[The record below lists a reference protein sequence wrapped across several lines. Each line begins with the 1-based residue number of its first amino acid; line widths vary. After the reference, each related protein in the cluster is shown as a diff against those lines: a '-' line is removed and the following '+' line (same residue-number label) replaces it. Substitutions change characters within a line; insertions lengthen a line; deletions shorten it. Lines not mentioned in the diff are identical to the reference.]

1 MTVGDAF
8 THLHVHTE
16 FSMLDG
22 ASRLDE
28 LVAAAVADGQPALG
42 MTDHGNMY
50 GTLDFYRQCKEQG
63 IKPIIGTEA
72 YMAHEHRSE
81 RPARRGRVDD
91 SGGETESGGKVYY
104 HLTLLAENNVGYK
117 NLIQLSSRAFLEGY
131 YYQPR
136 IDWELLHEHHEGL
149 IATSGCLGGHVLQR
163 LMKGDITGAHDCA
176 GRLQDIFGKDNF
188 FIEVQDHGLA
198 DQKRTNPLLIDLARK
213 IGAPLLATND
223 THYTHRDDHAA
234 HDALLCVQTGCTMSD
249 PNRFKFE
256 GTEHYLKSAQEM
268 QWLFRDIPE
277 SCSNTLWIAERSN
290 VEIEF
295 GKPVLPNFELPKG
308 FKTDGEYLNHLALEG
323 AKERW
328 GQKLPPAVIER
339 LNFELKTIEQMG
351 FSSYFLIV
359 WDMIRYARDNSI
371 RVGPG
376 RGSAAGCAVAYCL
389 RITDLDPIKYDLLFE
404 RFLNPSRIT
413 MPDIDMDF
421 DSRYRDQMI
430 RYASDK
436 YGRDH
441 VAQII
446 TFGTIKARNA
456 VRDAARVLG
465 KPYIVGDKI
474 AKLMPPVVMGRDTPL
489 RYCLEVDPKGQHKD
503 GYRAAAELRALYES
517 DGEVK
522 EVVDVARGLEGLK
535 RNVGIHAAAVVITKE
550 KLTEYLPIQRK
561 TEQGQAPEDAPVV
574 TQFEMHGVEAL
585 GLLKMDILGL
595 RNLDVISDAMAMIRE
610 FRDSD
615 FDVDKLPIDDKPTFE
630 LLARGDTI
638 GVFQLESTPMRA
650 LLRSLM
656 PESFEHLSAVLAL
669 YRPGPMGEN
678 MHNDFADYKNKRKE
692 NAYFHPDAA
701 ELLGDTYGLMIYQ
714 ESVMRVAQK
723 FAGYSLAEADTLR
736 KACGKKDKL
745 AMAEQRAG
753 FEAGCIKL
761 GYGQELGTTIFDMIE
776 KFADYAF
783 AKSHAYGYGLISY
796 QTAYLKTHFPVEYL
810 ACLLTSVKTNYEKA
824 AVYLS
829 DARMNSITVLT
840 PDINLS
846 GVNFEPVLEGDVR
859 KITFGL
865 SAIRNVGEGLS
876 IKIVEHRK
884 VHGSFESF
892 YDFAERVPTEVLNK
906 RAIESLIKAGAFDKL
921 GHPRRGLLASFSAI
935 IDTTLK
941 RREEKDQGVMSL
953 FGELQETE
961 GGFTERQL
969 IPDLHF
975 EKSEQLKFEKEM
987 LGLYV
992 SDHPLMG
999 IEGALRRR
1007 VDCSI
1012 PEALETADGVFMT
1025 IGGIV
1030 NQVNRRYT
1038 KKGDQMATFMLEDL
1052 QGAIEVTVFPKTLE
1066 KYGHQLADDM
1076 LISVRGRMDAR
1087 DETKVGFMAT
1097 EIIVL
1102 EGLRSSQDSLHL
1114 RFNAHAITETLI
1126 SDLQAVLKE
1135 HPGDAPV
1142 FLHLSEDKAVNLGA
1156 QYTVNL
1162 DRVMGQLRASFG
1174 DAATI
1179 V

>member
-1 MTVGDAF
+1 
-8 THLHVHTE
+8 
-16 FSMLDG
+16 
-22 ASRLDE
+22 
-28 LVAAAVADGQPALG
+28 
-42 MTDHGNMY
+42 
-50 GTLDFYRQCKEQG
+50 
-63 IKPIIGTEA
+63 
-72 YMAHEHRSE
+72 
-81 RPARRGRVDD
+81 
-91 SGGETESGGKVYY
+91 
-104 HLTLLAENNVGYK
+104 
-117 NLIQLSSRAFLEGY
+117 
-131 YYQPR
+131 
-136 IDWELLHEHHEGL
+136 
-149 IATSGCLGGHVLQR
+149 
-163 LMKGDITGAHDCA
+163 
-176 GRLQDIFGKDNF
+176 
-188 FIEVQDHGLA
+188 
-198 DQKRTNPLLIDLARK
+198 
-213 IGAPLLATND
+213 
-223 THYTHRDDHAA
+223 
-234 HDALLCVQTGCTMSD
+234 
-249 PNRFKFE
+249 
-256 GTEHYLKSAQEM
+256 
-268 QWLFRDIPE
+268 
-277 SCSNTLWIAERSN
+277 
-290 VEIEF
+290 
-295 GKPVLPNFELPKG
+295 
-308 FKTDGEYLNHLALEG
+308 
-323 AKERW
+323 
-328 GQKLPPAVIER
+328 
-339 LNFELKTIEQMG
+339 
-351 FSSYFLIV
+351 
-359 WDMIRYARDNSI
+359 
-371 RVGPG
+371 
-376 RGSAAGCAVAYCL
+376 
-389 RITDLDPIKYDLLFE
+389 
-404 RFLNPSRIT
+404 
-413 MPDIDMDF
+413 
-421 DSRYRDQMI
+421 
-430 RYASDK
+430 
-436 YGRDH
+436 
-441 VAQII
+441 
-446 TFGTIKARNA
+446 
-456 VRDAARVLG
+456 
-465 KPYIVGDKI
+465 
-474 AKLMPPVVMGRDTPL
+474 
-489 RYCLEVDPKGQHKD
+489 
-503 GYRAAAELRALYES
+503 
-517 DGEVK
+517 
-522 EVVDVARGLEGLK
+522 
-535 RNVGIHAAAVVITKE
+535 
-550 KLTEYLPIQRK
+550 
-561 TEQGQAPEDAPVV
+561 VV

-595 RNLDVISDAMAMIRE
+595 RNLDVLSDANAMIQQ

-656 PESFEHLSAVLAL
+656 PETFEHLSAVLAL

-678 MHNDFADYKNKRKE
+678 MHNDFADYKNNRKKTE
-692 NAYFHPDAA
+692 YFHPDAA

-736 KACGKKDKL
+736 KACGKKDKV

-753 FEAGCIKL
+753 FEAGCINL
-761 GYGQELGTTIFDMIE
+761 GYGDELGTTIFDMIE

-829 DARMNSITVLT
+829 DARMSNIVVLT

-846 GVNFEPVLEGDVR
+846 GVNFEPVLDGEVR

-876 IKIVEHRK
+876 MKIVEHRNAY
-884 VHGSFESF
+884 GPFESF
-892 YDFAERVPTEVLNK
+892 YDFAERVPTDVLNK

-921 GHPRRGLLASFSAI
+921 GHPRKGLLASFMPI

-953 FGELQETE
+953 FGEMEETE
-961 GGFTERQL
+961 GGFSERQL

-1012 PEALETADGVFMT
+1012 PEALESADGAFMT

-1038 KKGDQMATFMLEDL
+1038 KRGDQMATFMLEDL

-1114 RFNAHAITETLI
+1114 RFSAQAITETLI
-1126 SDLQAVLKE
+1126 ADLQAVLLE

-1142 FLHLSEDKAVNLGA
+1142 FLHLSDDKAVSLGA

-1179 V
+1179 A

>member
-1 MTVGDAF
+1 MGDAF

-28 LVAAAVADGQPALG
+28 LVAAAAADGQPALG

-50 GTLDFYRQCKEQG
+50 GTLDFYKQCKEKG

-81 RPARRGRVDD
+81 RPSRRGRIDD
-91 SGGETESGGKVYY
+91 SGGETETGGKVYY
-104 HLTLLAENNVGYK
+104 HLTLLAETNVGYK
-117 NLIQLSSRAFLEGY
+117 NLIQLSSRAFLEGF

-136 IDWELLHEHHEGL
+136 IDWELLQQYHEGI

-163 LMKGDITGAHDCA
+163 MMKGDIAGAHECA

-188 FIEVQDHGLA
+188 FIEVQDHGIA
-198 DQKRTNPLLIDLARK
+198 EQKQTNPLLIDLARK

-277 SCSNTLWIAERSN
+277 SCSNTLWIAERAN

-295 GKPVLPNFELPKG
+295 GKPVLPNFELPQG
-308 FKTDGEYLNHLALEG
+308 FETDGQYLAHLALKG
-323 AKERW
+323 ARERW
-328 GQKLPPAVIER
+328 GEVLPAEAAER
-339 LNFELKTIEQMG
+339 MAYELQTIEQMG

-359 WDMIRYARDNSI
+359 WDMIRYARENGI

-465 KPYIVGDKI
+465 KPYAVGDKI
-474 AKLMPPVVMGRDTPL
+474 AKLMPPVVMGRDVPL
-489 RYCLEVDPKGQHKD
+489 RFCLEEGTTDDLKN
-503 GYRAAAELRALYES
+503 GYRAASDLRALYNS
-517 DGEVK
+517 DAEVK
-522 EVVDVARGLEGLK
+522 VVVDVARGLEGLK
-535 RNVGIHAAAVVITKE
+535 RSVGIHAAAVVITKE
-550 KLTEYLPIQRK
+550 PLTEYLPVQRK
-561 TEQGQAPEDAPVV
+561 PEQGQAPEDAPVV
-574 TQFEMHGVEAL
+574 TQFEMHGVESL

-595 RNLDVISDAMAMIRE
+595 RNLDVITDAVAMIRAT
-610 FRDSD
+610 RDPD
-615 FDVDKLPIDDKPTFE
+615 FDIDSLVTDDSATYA

-650 LLRSLM
+650 LLRSM
-656 PESFEHLSAVLAL
+656 IPKEFKDIAAVLAL
-669 YRPGPMGEN
+669 YRPGPMGDN
-678 MHNDFADYKNKRKE
+678 MHNDFADFKNGRK
-692 NAYFHPDAA
+692 AA
-701 ELLGDTYGLMIYQ
+701 NPIHADYEELLKDTQGLMVYQ
-714 ESVMRVAQK
+714 ESMMRVAQK
-723 FAGYSLAEADTLR
+723 FAGYSLTEADTLR
-736 KACGKKDKL
+736 KACSKKDKAAMRDLRL
-745 AMAEQRAG
+745 A
-753 FEAGCIKL
+753 FVAGCEKV
-761 GYGQELGTTIFDMIE
+761 GYESKLGTTIFNQIE

-783 AKSHAYGYGLISY
+783 GKSHAYGYGLITY
-796 QTAYLKTHFPVEYL
+796 QTAYLKTHYPVEYM
-810 ACLLTSVKTNYEKA
+810 ACLLTSVKSNYEKA

-829 DARMNSITVLT
+829 DARTSDIVVIT
-840 PDINLS
+840 PDINRS
-846 GVNFEPVLEGDVR
+846 GINFESVIDGDTR

-865 SAIRNVGEGLS
+865 SAIRNVGEGVVGL
-876 IKIVEHRK
+876 VVDNRNMY
-884 VHGSFESF
+884 GDFESF
-892 YDFAERVPTEVLNK
+892 YDFCERVPQEVLKKNT
-906 RAIESLIKAGAFDKL
+906 IESLIKAGAFDKL
-921 GHPRRGLLASFSAI
+921 GHPRKGLLASFESI
-935 IDTTLK
+935 ISSTLT
-941 RREEKDQGVMSL
+941 RRYERDQGVMSL
-953 FGELQETE
+953 FADLTVEE
-961 GGFTERQL
+961 GGFSERQT

-1007 VDCSI
+1007 VDRSI
-1012 PEALETADGVFMT
+1012 PEALESEDGAFMT
-1025 IGGIV
+1025 IGGII
-1030 NQVNRRYT
+1030 NGLSRRYT

-1066 KYGHQLADDM
+1066 KYGHQLADD
-1076 LISVRGRMDAR
+1076 LLVAVRGRMDAR
-1087 DETKVGFMAT
+1087 DEARVGFMAT
-1097 EIIVL
+1097 EIKVL
-1102 EGLRSSQDSLHL
+1102 EGLRATQDSLHL
-1114 RFNAHAITETLI
+1114 RFSAHAMTETLI
-1126 SDLQAVLKE
+1126 ADLQSVLRE

-1142 FLHLSEDKAVNLGA
+1142 FLHLANDKVLRLGSEFS
-1156 QYTVNL
+1156 VNL
-1162 DRVMGQLRASFG
+1162 DQVMGRLRASFG

-1179 V
+1179 E